1 MINKHVYNTLFDYE
15 IEIKYNIFLYIDLV
29 LSFLQVEQF
38 MYLGHKHTLLSL
50 RLRAHESNRRTQR

>member
-1 MINKHVYNTLFDYE
+1 MINKHVYNTLFDDE

-38 MYLGHKHTLLSL
+38 VYLGHKHTLLSL
-50 RLRAHESNRRTQR
+50 RL